1 MTKTF
6 NKMDEII
13 LVTERKQLFTTEEL
27 LFQGVLNAK
36 DNPETVNSIVNNL
49 SSNISTMR
57 RGDAEEDV
65 TYKQPIPYAVIKK
78 GDSYFGYTRLSGG
91 GETRLHGSISLG
103 VGGHM
108 NVIEGLDNF
117 NELLLENLNRELNE
131 ELEIDSEKL
140 EIKVVGL
147 INDDK
152 NEVGRV
158 HIGLLATI
166 ELSEDAK
173 VEVAETDQLE
183 GKWYSINELKE
194 NYERLESWS
203 KFVVDAL

>member
-1 MTKTF
+1 MTKI
-6 NKMDEII
+6 NKMDEFI
-13 LVTERKQLFTTEEL
+13 LVTERKTLFNNEEL
-27 LFQGVLNAK
+27 EFQGVLNAK
-36 DNPETVNSIVNNL
+36 DNPESVKSIVDYL
-49 SSNISTMR
+49 GSNISTMR

-65 TYKQPIPYAVIKK
+65 LYKQPIPYAVIKK
-78 GDSYFGYTRLSGG
+78 GDKYFGYTRLSGG

-108 NVIEGLDNF
+108 NAIEGLDDF
-117 NELLLENLNRELNE
+117 NELLMENLNRELNE

-147 INDDK
+147 INDDE

-166 ELSEDAK
+166 EISEDAT
-173 VEVAETDQLE
+173 VEVVETDQLE
-183 GKWYSINELKE
+183 GRWYSLDELKVDYD
-194 NYERLESWS
+194 NLESWS
-203 KFVVDAL
+203 KFVVDAF

>member
-1 MTKTF
+1 MTKTI

-13 LVTERKQLFTTEEL
+13 LVTERKSLFTNEEL
-27 LFQGVLNAK
+27 VFQGVLNTK
-36 DNPETVNSIVNNL
+36 DNPDAVKSIVNNL
-49 SSNISTMR
+49 SSNIDTMR
-57 RGDAEEDV
+57 RGDAEENFL
-65 TYKQPIPYAVIKK
+65 YKQPIPYAVIKK
-78 GDSYFGYTRLSGG
+78 GDEYFGYTRLSGG

-117 NELLLENLNRELNE
+117 NELLMENLKRELNE

-147 INDDK
+147 INDDE

-166 ELSEDAK
+166 EISEDAIVK
-173 VEVAETDQLE
+173 VTETDQLE
-183 GKWYSINELKE
+183 GKWYSVDELKD
-194 NYERLESWS
+194 NYESLESWS